1 MKHGDLFLIIKTDSY
16 TGNFERELL
25 AYVFGLDDD
34 EYGPRDLID
43 MFKQDDPDD
52 YKDWFLSVFDTGYFG
67 RWDSE
72 YHCSEIMSHP
82 TNEEYDC
89 NSVLIA
95 LNEKLPDELYAYMLK
110 RLDMFCDYMKT
121 EEWPKDIKILDVGY
135 YRMNLERVG

>member
-34 EYGPRDLID
+34 EYGPKKLID
-43 MFKQDDPDD
+43 MFKHDDPDD
-52 YKDWFLSVFDTGYFG
+52 YGDWFLSVFDTGYFG

-82 TNEEYDC
+82 TNDEYDC
-89 NSVLIA
+89 NSLLIA
-95 LNEKLPDELYAYMLK
+95 LNEKLPDELYTYMLQ
-110 RLDMFCDYMKT
+110 RLDMFCEYMKT
-121 EEWPKDIKILDVGY
+121 ERWPKDIKILDVGY
-135 YRMNLERVG
+135 YRMNLERV